1 MIGLDMLVFILIFL
15 GAISIFVVIF
25 FIIRNDKK
33 KETERIKRC
42 TFQTTGILLR
52 VLQQSSTTRTSDG
65 YDSYSYY
72 PVIQY
77 QYDGKLY
84 EKEYHPIYC
93 YNSEIWTK
101 VQLNTDLIVFVNP
114 MNVDEIYV
122 PRPNHKNKIQ

>member
-1 MIGLDMLVFILIFL
+1 MLVFILVFL
-15 GAISIFVVIF
+15 GTISIFVVIF

-33 KETERIKRC
+33 KEAERIKRC

-52 VLQQSSTTRTSDG
+52 VLQQSSTIRTSDD
-65 YDSYSYY
+65 YDTYSYY

-84 EKEYHPIYC
+84 EKEYHPLYC

-101 VQLNTDLIVFVNP
+101 VQLNTRLNVFVNP
-114 MNVDEIYV
+114 LNVDEIYV
-122 PRPNHKNKIQ
+122 PKPNLKN